1 MLRIK
6 AISFPFYFQN
16 KAKLAK
22 TALTLNK
29 GNLHTLKSSLY
40 LISFQ
45 QMQFNLYVKIRVGN
59 NIITQKKSTK
69 LLGMIIEES
78 QSWKDHFFG

>member
-1 MLRIK
+1 
-6 AISFPFYFQN
+6 
-16 KAKLAK
+16 
-22 TALTLNK
+22 
-29 GNLHTLKSSLY
+29 
-40 LISFQ
+40 
-45 QMQFNLYVKIRVGN
+45 MQFNLYVKIRVGN